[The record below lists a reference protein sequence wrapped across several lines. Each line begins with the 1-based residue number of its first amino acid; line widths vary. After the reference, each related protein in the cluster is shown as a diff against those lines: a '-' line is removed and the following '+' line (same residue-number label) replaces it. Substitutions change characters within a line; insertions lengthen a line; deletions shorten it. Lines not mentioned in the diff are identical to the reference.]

1 MDFSSINDTW
11 LAVIVVR
18 TRLSFAMAILLSIP
32 RYVVSREV
40 SGSKLDQNDPI
51 RTPYDRVGNALTRL
65 TKPPFYIDHAR
76 VYEGS
81 GSVER
86 GGWDTGKERVIPEDM
101 QVELGAVTQ
110 SLLVLSLEYIIRSL
124 STQQHLSPF
133 VIWKTPATLMY
144 SLRPL
149 HGQKHVSMSRSQVPS
164 RIQ

>member
-86 GGWDTGKERVIPEDM
+86 GG
-101 QVELGAVTQ
+101 
-110 SLLVLSLEYIIRSL
+110 
-124 STQQHLSPF
+124 
-133 VIWKTPATLMY
+133 
-144 SLRPL
+144 
-149 HGQKHVSMSRSQVPS
+149 
-164 RIQ
+164 